1 MSKLSELQG
10 KPRVFKVGETELT
23 LKPLT
28 VDELELFNI
37 DEKAPPEKQMES
49 TKGMINK
56 ILKNSY
62 PDATDEELKNISLE
76 HLTELMTAIMELHKL
91 GGKDSGAQKVKDAIK
106 ARQSQAEPPRKE

>member
-10 KPRVFKVGETELT
+10 KPRVFKIGETELT

-37 DEKAPPEKQMES
+37 DDKAPPEKQMES
-49 TKGMINK
+49 TKGMITK

-76 HLTELMTAIMELHKL
+76 HLTELMNAIMKLHKL
-91 GGKDSGAQKVKDAIK
+91 DSGDSKMQKVKDVIK
-106 ARQSQAEPPRKE
+106 ARQPQGENPGKE